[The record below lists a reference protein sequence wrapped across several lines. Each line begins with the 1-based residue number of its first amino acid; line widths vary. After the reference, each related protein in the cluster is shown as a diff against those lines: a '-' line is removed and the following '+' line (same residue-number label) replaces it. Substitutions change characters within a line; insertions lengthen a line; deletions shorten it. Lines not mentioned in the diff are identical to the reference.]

1 MSKIS
6 GLIIN
11 EKIQRWTEQS
21 GVLGEEQ
28 HGFKK
33 GRSGMK
39 NVYVMKEII
48 ERSKRNSN
56 KVYVT
61 FLDTEKAHDGINRE
75 NLIKLLQHIGINGKI
90 INVIEDTLYKDKK
103 IKFRW
108 GETEAEWMNN
118 NIGVRQ
124 GCMILPTLFNVCI
137 LKSCL
142 RESEKWI

>member
-21 GVLGEEQ
+21 GVLGGEQ

-33 GRSGMK
+33 GRSGME
-39 NVYVMKEII
+39 NAYVMKEII

-61 FLDTEKAHDGINRE
+61 FLDIEKAHDGINRE

-90 INVIEDTLYKDKK
+90 INVIEDTLYKDNK
-103 IKFRW
+103 IKFR
-108 GETEAEWMNN
+108 
-118 NIGVRQ
+118 
-124 GCMILPTLFNVCI
+124 
-137 LKSCL
+137 
-142 RESEKWI
+142 